1 MPDLAHASFT
11 TADLAET
18 DGDFDFRKERQRD
31 PFNGRSVRLRGS
43 SGCGWMMNELM
54 SCNPELTATNRS
66 VKTIHSSTSSATY
79 APVTAVD
86 MCLAVA
92 GSSSLPVVGGT
103 MCYGREKGIVLGRR
117 GAWEQAVEAL
127 EENAARVCSD
137 KFNKY
142 RRTRDTLF
150 DVPIIGHII
159 STQDSDVQQSLHWPI
174 LNGKA

>member
-1 MPDLAHASFT
+1 MPDLAHAPPT
-11 TADLAET
+11 TADLEEA
-18 DGDFDFRKERQRD
+18 DGDFNFRKERQRD
-31 PFNGRSVRLRGS
+31 PFHGRSVRLRGS
-43 SGCGWMMNELM
+43 SLSGGGWFMNDLM

-86 MCLAVA
+86 VCLAGP
-92 GSSSLPVVGGT
+92 GSSSCVGGT
-103 MCYGREKGIVLGRR
+103 MSYGREKGIVLGRR
-117 GAWEQAVEAL
+117 GAWEQVVEAL

-137 KFNKY
+137 KFNKF
-142 RRTRDTLF
+142 RLTKDTLF
-150 DVPIIGHII
+150 DVPIIGHLI

>member
-1 MPDLAHASFT
+1 MPDLAHASSA
-11 TADLAET
+11 TADLEET

-31 PFNGRSVRLRGS
+31 PFHGRSVRLRGS
-43 SGCGWMMNELM
+43 SGCGWKMNDLL

-86 MCLAVA
+86 MCMVIP
-92 GSSSLPVVGGT
+92 GSSSRFGGIAS
-103 MCYGREKGIVLGRR
+103 YGREQGTVLGRR
-117 GAWEQAVEAL
+117 GAWDQVVESL

-137 KFNKY
+137 KFNKF
-142 RRTRDTLF
+142 RLTKDMLF

-159 STQDSDVQQSLHWPI
+159 STEDSDVQQSLHWPI